1 MRKCEWQWHFTDQTD
16 YLTKDYLTKDYLTKD
31 YRTTFEEEA

>member
-1 MRKCEWQWHFTDQTD
+1 MRKCEWHFIDQTD
-16 YLTKDYLTKDYLTKD
+16 YLTKEYLTKDYLTKD